1 MVAIQGLDKLT
12 RQLDEAGKAAKA
24 LDGDLTTVN
33 FDPSSAASVN
43 EAVRQMERAIDQ
55 KVSRWRGN
63 PLVDE
68 LVKTTKATMREQSR
82 QRRGKRDGRTEP
94 WRKVA
99 MEAPE
104 QGGS

>member
-55 KVSRWRGN
+55 KLSRWRGN

-68 LVKTTKATMREQSR
+68 LVKTTKAAMREQIKAKAR
-82 QRRGKRDGRTEP
+82 EARREN
-94 WRKVA
+94 
-99 MEAPE
+99 
-104 QGGS
+104 

>member
-1 MVAIQGLDKLT
+1 MQGLDKLT

-33 FDPSSAASVN
+33 FDPSSAASVK

-68 LVKTTKATMREQSR
+68 LVKKTKAAMQEQIKAKAREAR
-82 QRRGKRDGRTEP
+82 QEN
-94 WRKVA
+94 
-99 MEAPE
+99 
-104 QGGS
+104 